1 MKNSENEIREIEQ
14 LKTTVMPD
22 NFWQDSNYFR
32 VQNHTTVHASMTV
45 DALSKIAHET
55 IIQHESLILAQD
67 ERWRRA

>member
-32 VQNHTTVHASMTV
+32 VRGT
-45 DALSKIAHET
+45 DAIHKPAAYFIDISPAY
-55 IIQHESLILAQD
+55 D
-67 ERWRRA
+67 F